1 MKMDSKKN
9 NQQQGNASTVT
20 LIAHYMKGSMGFI
33 VVISMLYFIDMFS
46 YLIPPFIQQVFTDNI
61 ITNKNPEWFKPLIII
76 YILLFVLELTV
87 WLFMNVRRRREF
99 SRMNLLASARYV
111 SSLLRLPMSIIDR
124 FSAGELVARYAS
136 ILKTTKAIDMFFAS
150 MILCVRP
157 LICSWL
163 LMMYSWKLGLVVV
176 VSTLMLATVMLRTA
190 EKLKQKAK
198 STEVTDARLQGVTMT
213 GLKNMETIKSM
224 GGEWVFYE
232 QWEHAFA
239 NALNARVRSTMSMM
253 GVGAIPLMV
262 LHMCNALILC
272 LGAWYILQ
280 GELTPGM
287 LLATQGLAS
296 SIIYPINNTVK
307 SAQRLFQSHAAMERL
322 EEVNNTAKEYADMV
336 IPDESDLPERTKLR
350 GEIELRNVTFG
361 YDRSLPPILNHFSL
375 KINAGKSVAFV
386 GFSGCGK
393 STITKLI
400 SGLYEP
406 WEGEIL
412 LDGVPLKQ
420 VNRALLINSLSVVNQ
435 DITLFEGTIAD
446 NIKMWDESIE
456 DFSMVMAAND
466 AQIHKDIA
474 ERPGAYNS
482 MLNENGK
489 NFSGGQRQRIEIATA
504 LAKDPTIL
512 VLDEA
517 TSALDPKTE
526 ELVMQHISNMGIT
539 QVMVAHRLST
549 IRDCNQI
556 YVMENGQILQHG
568 THNELMQQQG
578 LYSKLMK
585 YA

>member
-61 ITNKNPEWFKPLIII
+61 ITNKNPEWFTPLIII

-375 KINAGKSVAFV
+375 KINAGESVAFV

-539 QVMVAHRLST
+539 LVMVAHRLST

>member
-9 NQQQGNASTVT
+9 NQQQGNAST
-20 LIAHYMKGSMGFI
+20 IALMTRYMKGSMGI
-33 VVISMLYFIDMFS
+33 VVVISMLYFIDMFS

-61 ITNKNPEWFKPLIII
+61 ITNKNPEWFTPLIII

-375 KINAGKSVAFV
+375 KINAGESVAFV

-539 QVMVAHRLST
+539 LVMVAHRLST